1 MIKVNLAT
9 GHVIAAESA
18 ALFDAADDALLSSAR
33 LTVSILEATVSIL
46 DAIIESRLDPRTKQ
60 KLTEAMTAGQS
71 KLVDLRKSLT
81 SVHSQLVVLQRRTNL
96 AEVSWGCGELHLTAR
111 GPSIY
116 GPGRPFDTPIELAF
130 GGEAE

>member
-33 LTVSILEATVSIL
+33 LTVSILEAT
-46 DAIIESRLDPRTKQ
+46 IESRLDPRTKQ
-60 KLTEAMTAGQS
+60 KLLEAMNAGQS
-71 KLVDLRKSLT
+71 KLVDSRKSFT

-111 GPSIY
+111 SPSID
-116 GPGRPFDTPIELAF
+116 GRRRPFDTPIEPAF
-130 GGEAE
+130 GGE